1 MTSVH
6 QFWAPIWNAF
16 DPFKPLQVEEQMDR
30 WYVERPHS
38 PLRRLRADLSPD
50 HTPQHALILGHR
62 SSGKTTELIRLA
74 ADLAADFAQ
83 YFVVWVDVSE
93 SIPNI
98 DRVTQ
103 ADVVFLMGAA
113 LYKLAAEVLPHP
125 PDLKSYQAL
134 TESLESLVR
143 ETTAS
148 KTYRVPKD
156 TVDKLVCF
164 AATLAGGVAAGPL
177 GAFFAGQSV
186 KTVSGLLRFDST
198 LSVKDVRRREVAEP
212 CLRDIV
218 TALNFLIAD
227 VSRANE
233 VEVLFL
239 VDGLDRIRDMETAE
253 FIFATDAEWLD
264 GPACRVVYTMPIFL
278 YFSPVFGQVLMEFP
292 PYPFP
297 NVRIHAPHVGPD
309 VPGEPDEEG
318 YETMRRVVRL
328 RLAAPPL
335 SLEPDEVIT
344 PAALDVLVEGSAG
357 ILRDIV
363 RLMRYAITEA
373 ELADRSRIGVEVARE
388 AVYALRRDLSA
399 ALNPAYRQILLDV
412 LKTHDVPTATQ
423 QGAELLLGNYILSYR
438 NRDLWYDVHSALLPL
453 LRGRDV
459 DSGFVDS

>member
-16 DPFKPLQVEEQMDR
+16 DPFKPLQVDQMDR
-30 WYVERPHS
+30 WYVERPYS
-38 PLRRLRADLSPD
+38 PLRALRADLSPD
-50 HTPQHALILGHR
+50 HTPQHALIFGHR
-62 SSGKTTELIRLA
+62 ASGKTTELIRLA

-103 ADVVFLMGAA
+103 ADVIFLMGAA
-113 LYKLAAEVLPHP
+113 LYKLAADVLPHP
-125 PDLKSYQAL
+125 PDARSYQAL

-148 KTYRVPKD
+148 KTYRAPKD
-156 TVDKLVCF
+156 TLDNLVCF
-164 AATLAGGVAAGPL
+164 AATLAGGVVAGPL
-177 GAFFAGQSV
+177 GAYIAGQSV

-198 LSVKDVRRREVAEP
+198 LSVEDVRRREVAEP
-212 CLRDIV
+212 RLRDIV

-227 VSRANE
+227 VSIAND

-264 GPACRVVYTMPIFL
+264 GPASRVVYTTPIFL
-278 YFSPVFGQVLMEFP
+278 FYSPVFGQVRNEFP
-292 PYPFP
+292 YYPFP
-297 NVRIHAPHVGPD
+297 NVRVHAPHQGPE

-328 RLAAPPL
+328 RLATPPL
-335 SLEPDEVIT
+335 NLVPDEVIT

-357 ILRDIV
+357 ILREIV
-363 RLMRYAITEA
+363 RLMRRAVTEA
-373 ELADRSRIGVEVARE
+373 ELAERSRIGEEVAWE

-399 ALNPAYRQILLDV
+399 GLNPTYRQILLDV
-412 LKTHDVPTATQ
+412 LQTHDVPTATGE
-423 QGAELLLGNYILSYR
+423 GAELLMGNYVLSYR
-438 NRDLWYDVHSALLPL
+438 NDDLWYDVHSALLPL
-453 LRGRDV
+453 LK
-459 DSGFVDS
+459 